1 MSISSLTPLHSF
13 KEPAILYAGQASA
26 WQQVIADSS
35 EDHITATH
43 LRELLSRS
51 RAKTAPFARQITAI
65 VPGSLARLE

>member
-26 WQQVIADSS
+26 WQQVIADASV
-35 EDHITATH
+35 DHIAASH
-43 LRELLSRS
+43 LRELLSRA
-51 RAKTAPFARQITAI
+51 RARTAPFARQVTSI